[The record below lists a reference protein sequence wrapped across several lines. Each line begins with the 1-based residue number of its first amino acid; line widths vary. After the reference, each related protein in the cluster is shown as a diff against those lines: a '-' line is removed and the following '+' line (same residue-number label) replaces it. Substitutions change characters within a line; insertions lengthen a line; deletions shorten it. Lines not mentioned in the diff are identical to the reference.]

1 MKRIVHLFAVL
12 LIMAL
17 LLSSGTQLGQAQE
30 ENPPPEEITEEGD
43 ISIQAAVQGFIPV
56 QGRITDAA
64 GNPLE
69 GTHQIAVGIYE
80 VPTGG
85 SPRCSTS
92 ASINLTH
99 GLFTLNVLCPSSV
112 FIGTELY
119 AGVSVDS
126 DAEMTPRLT
135 IYPVPYAMS
144 LKAGAIITN
153 TTSGQKALEVK
164 SDVGGGAAGA
174 ALWVENR
181 STANG
186 IGEWVKAH
194 GTDATLV
201 IQNSG
206 SGPLLKAFGG
216 DGGEDEI
223 RIGNNGTF
231 MNKADSY
238 IFVPGIEVKPTS
250 GSPTFSFQGRGSVRI
265 SSSSPGDVGVV
276 IGVPIP
282 SVLYGQPVKVEEVT
296 IYYNATASSYI
307 KTTQVFKQ
315 LLAEYTGGGPDFIY
329 LINDSTTR
337 SSTEYTTYSIEPPP
351 SVDQWLSSTEGFLAV
366 GLVIHYNS
374 SSYIDLG
381 GVRVRLG
388 HHPLY

>member
-1 MKRIVHLFAVL
+1 MKRIVHLFAAL

-30 ENPPPEEITEEGD
+30 DNPPPEEITEEGD
-43 ISIQAAVQGFIPV
+43 ISIQATVQGFIPV

-69 GTHQIAVGIYE
+69 GTHQIAVRIYE

-85 SPRCSTS
+85 SPRCPTS

-126 DAEMTPRLT
+126 DDEMTPRLT

-144 LKAGAIITN
+144 LKPGAIITN
-153 TTSGQKALEVK
+153 ATTGQRALEIR

-181 STANG
+181 STADG
-186 IGEWVKAH
+186 IGEWVKTR
-194 GTDATLV
+194 GNDATLV
-201 IQNSG
+201 IENTG

-216 DGGEDEI
+216 DGGEDEF
-223 RIGNNGTF
+223 RIENNGAL
-231 MNKADSY
+231 MSKADTY
-238 IFVPGIEVKPTS
+238 IFVPALDAKSVSTGASIEYFGAGNIRVRYSSTGSKGLVFGI
-250 GSPTFSFQGRGSVRI
+250 
-265 SSSSPGDVGVV
+265 
-276 IGVPIP
+276 PIP
-282 SVLYGQPVKVEEVT
+282 SVLYGMAVEVEEVT
-296 IYYNATASSYI
+296 IYYDVSNSDTSITRTS
-307 KTTQVFKQ
+307 VFKQ
-315 LLAEYTGGGPDFIY
+315 YPGGDFGGGPAFDY
-329 LINDSTTR
+329 LVEDTTARKSTG
-337 SSTEYTTYSIEPPP
+337 YTSYSLP
-351 SVDQWLSSTEGFLAV
+351 VNHWLSSETGFITVALTINYDNTA
-366 GLVIHYNS
+366 HYL
-374 SSYIDLG
+374 DFG

>member
-30 ENPPPEEITEEGD
+30 ENPPPEETFGEGD
-43 ISIQAAVQGFIPV
+43 ISIQADVQGYIPV
-56 QGRITDAA
+56 QGRITDAG
-64 GNPLE
+64 GNPID
-69 GTHQIAVGIYE
+69 GTHQISVRIYE

-85 SPRCSTS
+85 SPRCSTT
-92 ASINLTH
+92 ASLNLTH

-126 DAEMTPRLT
+126 DPEMTPRLT

-144 LKAGAIITN
+144 LKPGAIITN
-153 TTSGQKALEVK
+153 ATSGQRALEVK

-186 IGEWVKAH
+186 IGEWVKAR

-201 IQNSG
+201 IENSG

-216 DGGEDEI
+216 DGGEDELF
-223 RIGNNGTF
+223 IGNDGTF
-231 MNKADSY
+231 QNKADSY
-238 IFVPGIEVKPTS
+238 IFVPGIEVKSTSAGAVFNYDGTGNIRIQYPT
-250 GSPTFSFQGRGSVRI
+250 
-265 SSSSPGDVGVV
+265 PGDKGLVFG
-276 IGVPIP
+276 IP
-282 SVLYGQPVKVEEVT
+282 LPAVLYGQPVKVEEVT
-296 IYYNATASSYI
+296 IYYDVSNSATSI
-307 KTTQVFKQ
+307 TRTRVIKQ
-315 LLAEYTGGGPDFIY
+315 LTGGLMGGGPDFV
-329 LINDSTTR
+329 LLADNTTAR
-337 SSTEYTTYSIEPPP
+337 NSIDYTSYSI
-351 SVDQWLSSTEGFLAV
+351 SVNQSLSADTGFLTV
-366 GLVIHYNS
+366 TLTIHFDNAS
-374 SSYIDLG
+374 HFIDLG

>member
-30 ENPPPEEITEEGD
+30 ENPPPEETYGEGD
-43 ISIQAAVQGFIPV
+43 ISIQADVQGYIPV
-56 QGRITDAA
+56 QGRITDAG
-64 GNPLE
+64 GNPIE
-69 GTHQIAVGIYE
+69 GTHQISVRIYE

-85 SPRCSTS
+85 SPRCSTT
-92 ASINLTH
+92 ASLNLTH

-126 DAEMTPRLT
+126 DPEMTPRLT

-144 LKAGAIITN
+144 LKPGAIITN
-153 TTSGQKALEVK
+153 ATAGQKALEIK

-186 IGEWVKAH
+186 IGEWVKAR

-201 IQNSG
+201 IENTG

-216 DGGEDEI
+216 DGGEDEF
-223 RIGNNGTF
+223 RIGNNGAF
-231 MNKADSY
+231 MSKADTY
-238 IFVPGIEVKPTS
+238 IFVSGIEAKSVSAGAVFSYNGS
-250 GSPTFSFQGRGSVRI
+250 GNIRI
-265 SSSSPGDVGVV
+265 RYTTAGDKALVVG
-276 IGVPIP
+276 IP
-282 SVLYGQPVKVEEVT
+282 LSAVLYGQPVKVEEVT
-296 IYYNATASSYI
+296 IYYNVSNEATYI
-307 KTTQVFKQ
+307 TQTGVIKQ
-315 LLAEYTGGGPDFIY
+315 LTSGMMGGGPEFVY
-329 LINDSTTR
+329 LVDDTTDRNSIN
-337 SSTEYTTYSIEPPP
+337 YTSYSL
-351 SVDQWLSSTEGFLAV
+351 SVNQLLSADTGFLTV
-366 GLVIHYNS
+366 TLVVHFDDAS
-374 SSYIDLG
+374 HSIDLG

>member
-30 ENPPPEEITEEGD
+30 ENPPPEEVTEEGD

-69 GTHQIAVGIYE
+69 GTHQIAVRIYE

-92 ASINLTH
+92 TSINLTH

-112 FIGTELY
+112 FFGNELY
-119 AGVSVDS
+119 ASVSIDS
-126 DAEMTPRLT
+126 DPEMTPRLT

-144 LKAGAIITN
+144 LKPGAIITN
-153 TTSGQKALEVK
+153 ATTGQKALEIR

-181 STANG
+181 STADG
-186 IGEWVKAH
+186 IGEWVKTR
-194 GTDATLV
+194 GNDATLV
-201 IQNSG
+201 IENTG

-216 DGGEDEI
+216 DGGEDELF
-223 RIGNNGTF
+223 IGNDGTF
-231 MNKADSY
+231 QNKADSY
-238 IFVPGIEVKPTS
+238 IFVPGIEAKS
-250 GSPTFSFQGRGSVRI
+250 ISANAIISYLGNGSISVQYTTTGIKSLTFG
-265 SSSSPGDVGVV
+265 
-276 IGVPIP
+276 IP
-282 SVLYGQPVKVEEVT
+282 LPAVLYGQPVKVEEVT
-296 IYYNATASSYI
+296 IYYDVSNSATSI
-307 KTTQVFKQ
+307 IHTLVEKQ
-315 LLAEYTGGGPDFIY
+315 LTSGMIGGGPEFVY
-329 LINDSTTR
+329 LVDNTTVRNSTD
-337 SSTEYTTYSIEPPP
+337 YTSYSVPVNE
-351 SVDQWLSSTEGFLAV
+351 WLSSDTGFLTV
-366 GLVIHYNS
+366 GLVI
-374 SSYIDLG
+374 SYVNTAHFIDVG